1 MGNGEASEVPSK
13 LKTVILNVSWTTEGL
28 AINPLEPELQRGS
41 PALRRGKAI
50 LEVPLEAE
58 ACAVG
63 VGRLFTKRPWRG
75 WQGEWTQR
83 TVKGPSSLKALRRR
97 EPQPCAGISL
107 PRGEPSMERLQSRQ
121 VLALALGPQ
130 IQLLCM
136 SPEACVCPRA
146 A

>member
-50 LEVPLEAE
+50 LEVPSEAE

-83 TVKGPSSLKALRRR
+83 TVKGPSSLKALRHR
-97 EPQPCAGISL
+97 EPQPCAGISATRRTINGKA
-107 PRGEPSMERLQSRQ
+107 PKQTGPGSGTWSPNS
-121 VLALALGPQ
+121 VALHE
-130 IQLLCM
+130 
-136 SPEACVCPRA
+136 S
-146 A
+146 